1 MASREAE
8 FYGCPVARTA
18 QIISNKWTPLIVR
31 DLVGGERRFSALEKS
46 LVGISPKT
54 LTERLKYLEAE
65 RIVRRRCYAEV
76 PPRVVYSL
84 TEKGRALVPIIEC
97 MREYGRV
104 WLASDER
111 RATSDETLADLF
123 ADEAPP

>member
-1 MASREAE
+1 
-8 FYGCPVARTA
+8 
-18 QIISNKWTPLIVR
+18 
-31 DLVGGERRFSALEKS
+31 
-46 LVGISPKT
+46 
-54 LTERLKYLEAE
+54 
-65 RIVRRRCYAEV
+65 
-76 PPRVVYSL
+76 
-84 TEKGRALVPIIEC
+84 